1 MMSVVNNIAKFRG
14 KIYLHSVIAAAV
26 IGVLS
31 LFILGPD
38 KEFLQG
44 LLLGLIFS
52 VLSFYLLSLQ
62 TLSLLRGTAGL
73 ALGGYA
79 VRMLLYCVA
88 FLLAVK
94 VSYVCGAGA
103 VLGFMTQKAAIYN
116 VCLVLPFIAK
126 RLPKREPK
134 AVPERPVSLR
144 RRTVGILGMLLGLR
158 LG

>member
-1 MMSVVNNIAKFRG
+1 MMNVINNIAKFRG
-14 KIYLHSVIAAAV
+14 KIYLHSAIAAAV
-26 IGVLS
+26 IGGLS

-38 KEFLQG
+38 KEFFQG
-44 LLLGLIFS
+44 LVLGLVFS
-52 VLSFYLLSLQ
+52 ILSFHLLSLQ
-62 TLSLLRGTAGL
+62 TLSLLRGTAGI
-73 ALGGYA
+73 ALGGFA
-79 VRMLLYCVA
+79 VRMLLYCFA

-126 RLPKREPK
+126 RLPKRAPREASVAAIPIQ
-134 AVPERPVSLR
+134 R
-144 RRTVGILGMLLGLR
+144 RFAGVLAMLLGLR